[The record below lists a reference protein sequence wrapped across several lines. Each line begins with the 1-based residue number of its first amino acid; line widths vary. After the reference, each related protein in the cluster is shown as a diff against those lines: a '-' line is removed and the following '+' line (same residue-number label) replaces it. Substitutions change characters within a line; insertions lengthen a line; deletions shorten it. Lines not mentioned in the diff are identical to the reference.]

1 MIMKIIMNL
10 KKQLTILFFISLIFF
25 TFNSCNTTKQ
35 LQDQD
40 KLEDNNEQI
49 VDETSFEEEE
59 KVEIETVVE
68 VQENIAEEKEP
79 ELTPEEEEAIRWAG
93 ILKEAENMSTEQRK
107 FYLLKKTRDYEVVG
121 ADLDYK
127 VMVNDDTKEVI
138 IQFEESDSEED
149 WKNNYL
155 FMPWPLKLD
164 NKVVWTTYGYAK
176 IYKSAKGK
184 SFEDFYTQIEAHP
197 DYKVV
202 IWGWSIGSVMAKIT
216 ARHFEIRTKKQRKID
231 ELTTWGD
238 VKCWYNPF
246 YSVKKSCVK
255 IREYVTPNDIIT
267 WCVPICRRD
276 VKTSVGK
283 KFSFKEKDREHF
295 HCYYEEY
302 DYSKWE
308 NE

>member
-1 MIMKIIMNL
+1 MNL
-10 KKQLTILFFISLIFF
+10 NKQLIFLIFLSLFFLI
-25 TFNSCNTTKQ
+25 FNSCNTTKH
-35 LQDQD
+35 LQDQE
-40 KLEDNNEQI
+40 KLEDDTEVI
-49 VDETSFEEEE
+49 LELVPIEEEE
-59 KVEIETVVE
+59 IIEVESQPQ
-68 VQENIAEEKEP
+68 VQEDISEEERPK
-79 ELTPEEEEAIRWAG
+79 LTPEEEEAIRWEG
-93 ILKEAENMSTEQRK
+93 ILKEAENMSPEQRK

-121 ADLDYK
+121 KDLDYK
-127 VMVNDDTKEVI
+127 VMVNDETKEVI
-138 IQFEESDSEED
+138 IQFEESDSDED

-176 IYKSAKGK
+176 IYKSANGK
-184 SFEDFYTQIEAHP
+184 SFDDFYSQVEAHP

-202 IWGWSIGSVMAKIT
+202 IWGWSIGSAMAKIT
-216 ARHFEIRTKKQRKID
+216 ARHFEIRTKKQKKID

-276 VKTSVGK
+276 VKTTVGN

-302 DYSKWE
+302 DYSKYE
-308 NE
+308 EIDK

>member
-1 MIMKIIMNL
+1 MTMKSNMNSCRHLLFLIFTLII
-10 KKQLTILFFISLIFF
+10 FIS
-25 TFNSCNTTKQ
+25 FNSCNTTKQ
-35 LQDQD
+35 LQDVEKIEMD
-40 KLEDNNEQI
+40 TEPVPEDDSIENY
-49 VDETSFEEEE
+49 
-59 KVEIETVVE
+59 EIEDTTQVE
-68 VQENIAEEKEP
+68 ESGVPEVIEEPK
-79 ELTPEEEEAIRWAG
+79 LTPEEEEAIRWAG
-93 ILKEAENMSTEQRK
+93 VLKDAETMSPEQKK

-121 ADLDYK
+121 EDLDYK
-127 VMVNDDTKEVI
+127 VMVNDETKEVI
-138 IQFEESDSEED
+138 IQFEESDSDED

-155 FMPWPLKLD
+155 FIPWPLKLD

-176 IYKSAKGK
+176 VYKSAQGK
-184 SFEDFYTQIEAHP
+184 SFEDFYAQIEAHP

-216 ARHFEIRTKKQRKID
+216 ARHFVIRTKKQRMID

-276 VKTSVGK
+276 VKSKVGS

-302 DYSKWE
+302 DYSKYE
-308 NE
+308 EE